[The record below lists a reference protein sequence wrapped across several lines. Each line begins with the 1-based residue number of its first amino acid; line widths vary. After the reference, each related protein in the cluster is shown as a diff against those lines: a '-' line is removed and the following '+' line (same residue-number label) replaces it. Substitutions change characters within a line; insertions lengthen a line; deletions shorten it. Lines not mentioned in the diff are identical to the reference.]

1 MVSLNI
7 LHISDAHIQKKDVL
21 EIKEIVQKLI
31 NDINRVQIDKDI
43 KIDLICFTGDLI
55 QRGDRSIDDEGQWK
69 IAQEILVEPL
79 LKTLNLSQ
87 DRFVFVPGNHEVDI
101 RKIVVALE
109 NGLQV
114 KSLDRIQILMDNF
127 DTSYKSR
134 LDYFYDIVKE
144 NQPDAKFGILGYSCK
159 KEINGINVGLACV
172 DSAWRSSGKGIS
184 EKSNLYIG
192 LRQLKELYS
201 DIENTNR

>member
-1 MVSLNI
+1 M
-7 LHISDAHIQKKDVL
+7 
-21 EIKEIVQKLI
+21 I
-31 NDINRVQIDKDI
+31 NDINRVQIENDI

-172 DSAWRSSGKGIS
+172 DSA
-184 EKSNLYIG
+184 
-192 LRQLKELYS
+192 
-201 DIENTNR
+201 

>member
-144 NQPDAKFGILGYSCK
+144 NQPDAKFGILVIVVRK
-159 KEINGINVGLACV
+159 
-172 DSAWRSSGKGIS
+172 R
-184 EKSNLYIG
+184 
-192 LRQLKELYS
+192 
-201 DIENTNR
+201 

>member
-7 LHISDAHIQKKDVL
+7 LHISDAHIKKKDVL
-21 EIKEIVQKLI
+21 EIKEIDQKLI

-144 NQPDAKFGILGYSCK
+144 NQPDAKFGI
-159 KEINGINVGLACV
+159 
-172 DSAWRSSGKGIS
+172 
-184 EKSNLYIG
+184 
-192 LRQLKELYS
+192 
-201 DIENTNR
+201 